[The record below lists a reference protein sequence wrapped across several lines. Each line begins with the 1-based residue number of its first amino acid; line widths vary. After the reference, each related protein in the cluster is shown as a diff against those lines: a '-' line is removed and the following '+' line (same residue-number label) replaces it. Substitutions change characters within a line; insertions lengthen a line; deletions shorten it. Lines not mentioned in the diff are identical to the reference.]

1 MQNSFIDFDYSQEGN
16 SYCPEDYDPNNDV
29 INEFQDSSKM
39 VEDFKSTLLIPQV
52 FENID
57 SFYYALLYAIQ
68 YQSKKNKKK
77 FCK

>member
-1 MQNSFIDFDYSQEGN
+1 
-16 SYCPEDYDPNNDV
+16 
-29 INEFQDSSKM
+29 M

-77 FCK
+77 ICK

>member
-1 MQNSFIDFDYSQEGN
+1 
-16 SYCPEDYDPNNDV
+16 
-29 INEFQDSSKM
+29 M

-57 SFYYALLYAIQ
+57 SLYYALLYAIQ

-77 FCK
+77 ICK